1 MFTISSL
8 AGGLAFIFC
17 LLTAAP
23 ARAQETFGDL
33 GQKVREGQKVIV
45 IDQQGAMTKGRVE
58 SVSATALV
66 VDYGQGRIPDP
77 SLATTRTFKPADVQ
91 KVQKPGH
98 LWDGAIKGAFIGAIP
113 GVLAMTADCYDCRY
127 GAFTLFTTGVGA
139 AVGVGIDA
147 LFGPKTVFRGSARPP
162 RIALAPIVGRER
174 RGVSAS
180 FRF

>member
-33 GQKVREGQKVIV
+33 GRKVREGQKVIV
-45 IDQQGAMTKGRVE
+45 IDQQGAVTKGRVE

-113 GVLAMTADCYDCRY
+113 GVLLMTVDCFDCRF

-139 AVGVGIDA
+139 AAGVGIDA
-147 LFGPKTVFRGSARPP
+147 LFGPKTVFRGSVRPP
-162 RIALAPIVGRER
+162 RIALAPIIGRER

-180 FRF
+180 IRF